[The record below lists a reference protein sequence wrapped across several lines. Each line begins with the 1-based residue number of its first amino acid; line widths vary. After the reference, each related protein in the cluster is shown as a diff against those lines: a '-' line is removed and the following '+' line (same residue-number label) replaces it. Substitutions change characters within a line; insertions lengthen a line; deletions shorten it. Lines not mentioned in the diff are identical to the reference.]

1 MSNKKHDEFWDKFPE
16 ESLPSQDYQH
26 TEPQKDDSF
35 LGKVKQG
42 IETVKDWG
50 TNIVS
55 NIKSALGIDSNK
67 ETPQQTTTTNPSNSA
82 TGSGIDGALGMEYS
96 WDTKAEDR
104 ANLDYETAVL
114 KSKENYLT
122 NRQELESQGQQM
134 QQQVDMQKYSQNQS
148 NEKAGWTGGYVL
160 DTERQMEYLKQTIQ
174 SQMYG
179 AMELQKYGYDTSL
192 AAARLAYETN
202 KFDLALKYYNDA
214 VSQAL
219 SESDRTGYYISPEV
233 KEHLNAYSIASKILE
248 DPASSEADK
257 QRASTILNGIDKW
270 FADNGISKQGVETLA
285 QKNFIETLKK
295 TAESMI
301 TYTGDE
307 EIFQIDWDT
316 VVKVDENG
324 VKQFTDDSRSME
336 TLTFSKMSTEEILEY
351 ASIGEIAKQ
360 QVFGYIDNLLERDI
374 QKYLDSVKTTTG
386 SGDSAV
392 TTYNISSDSFNK
404 FIADKSMAIINNL
417 LTEASSEEIFKEIFS
432 GYALTTELD
441 KSTIYFAVDSNGKL
455 TYKIN
460 QANLPESTNGNTGSD
475 EPINSGGTPGVK
487 TKMID
492 GLETT
497 WDTTTNT
504 AKNSKYTY
512 TVDSEGQFKKTG
524 YNFTST
530 DDLYNKLK
538 EDNIKTG
545 QKIVIDM
552 YKPMSEWGDKIDQSD
567 FDSKNQKGKAKEYIE
582 ALIADAKAG
591 KIPLGARVQ
600 LNYGNQNI
608 FGGANYTYVY
618 IGNGQFAKCIVEMA
632 ELPLMY
638 APKGYDVEKNNIP
651 PNVYKD

>member
-1 MSNKKHDEFWDKFPE
+1 MSTNVNNVNNVNDVTNTQQNEEFWNKFSEDQLNNYQEPIQE
-16 ESLPSQDYQH
+16 QPKELP
-26 TEPQKDDSF
+26 T
-35 LGKVKQG
+35 
-42 IETVKDWG
+42 
-50 TNIVS
+50 
-55 NIKSALGIDSNK
+55 
-67 ETPQQTTTTNPSNSA
+67 SNSPA
-82 TGSGIDGALGMEYS
+82 TGSGIEGALGMEYS
-96 WDTKAEDR
+96 WDTKAKDR
-104 ANLDYETAVL
+104 ANLDYETAVIDS
-114 KSKENYLT
+114 KSKYLI
-122 NRQELESQGQQM
+122 NRQELEAQGHQLQE
-134 QQQVDMQKYSQNQS
+134 QVDMQKYSQNQS
-148 NEKAGWTGGYVL
+148 TEKAGWTGGYVL
-160 DTERQMEYLKQTIQ
+160 DSERQMAYLKQTIQ

-179 AMELQKYGYDTSL
+179 QMELQKYGYDTSL

-214 VSQAL
+214 VSQAI
-219 SESDRTGYYISPEV
+219 SEADRIGFYVSPEV
-233 KEHLNAYSIASKILE
+233 REHLNSYDIASKILE
-248 DPASSEADK
+248 DSTSSEADK
-257 QRASTILNGIDKW
+257 QRASAVLDGIYKW
-270 FADNGISKQGVETLA
+270 FKNNNISKQGVETLA
-285 QKNFIETLKK
+285 RQDFIETLKK

-301 TYTGDE
+301 TYTGNE

-324 VKQFTDDSRSME
+324 VKQFTEDSRSME

-351 ASIGEIAKQ
+351 ASVGEIAKQ
-360 QVFGYIDNLLERDI
+360 QVFGYIDNLLEKDI

-386 SGDSAV
+386 SGENEV
-392 TTYNISSDSFNK
+392 VKYNISSDSFSK

-417 LTEASSEEIFKEIFS
+417 LTEASSEEIFKELFS
-432 GYALTTELD
+432 GYALTTEMD
-441 KSTIYFAVDSNGKL
+441 KATIYFAVDSNGKL

-460 QANLPESTNGNTGSD
+460 QANLPESTDGNTGSND
-475 EPINSGGTPGVK
+475 TVNSNNTPGIT
-487 TKMID
+487 TKVID

-524 YNFTST
+524 YNYTST
-530 DDLYNKLK
+530 EDLYNKLK

-545 QKIVIDM
+545 QQIIIDM
-552 YKPMSEWGDKIDQSD
+552 YKPMSEWGDKIDQVD
-567 FDSKNQKGKAKEYIE
+567 FTSSKQKGKAKEYIE

-600 LNYGNQNI
+600 LNYGSI
-608 FGGANYTYVY
+608 SMFGGANYTYVY
-618 IGNGQFAKCIVEMA
+618 IGNGQFAKCIVETA